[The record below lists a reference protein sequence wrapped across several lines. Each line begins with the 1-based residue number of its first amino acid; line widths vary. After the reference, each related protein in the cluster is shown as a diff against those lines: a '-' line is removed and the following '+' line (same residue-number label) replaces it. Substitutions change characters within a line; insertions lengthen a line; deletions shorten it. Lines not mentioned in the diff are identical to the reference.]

1 MGNTINESTPPL
13 KNLHNQQLKRKNM
26 YMTGKVLSHI
36 LLIAVSLFCLMP
48 FYFMITYA
56 TRSPIDIAQ
65 GMAFFPGSEF
75 LNNLERL
82 TTIVDVLGGLKNSL
96 IAAIPATFLSAY
108 FGGIT
113 AYGFAKYN
121 FKGKNYLF
129 AVVFLS
135 LIIPQQIGF
144 VGFLKVCTFLN
155 LKDTLWPLIIPY
167 IANSLFVFFVKYYI
181 ENTIPDSL
189 MDSARID
196 GCSELKIY
204 HFIVLPAIIP
214 AIATMSMFTFFS
226 VWNSYLIPTTIL
238 ESQSL
243 YTVPIMTAL
252 SKGIYGNDFGAMY
265 ATLAVFTLPVILVYI
280 LCSRFLTNGV
290 SLSFGLIKD

>member
-1 MGNTINESTPPL
+1 MGNTINESTPL
-13 KNLHNQQLKRKNM
+13 KDLHNQRIDKKNISM
-26 YMTGKVLSHI
+26 IRKVLSHI
-36 LLIAVSLFCLMP
+36 FLIAVSLFCLMP
-48 FYFMITYA
+48 FYFMITNA
-56 TRSPIDIAQ
+56 TRSAADIAQ

-82 TTIVDVLGGLKNSL
+82 TAMVDVLGGVKNSL
-96 IAAIPATFLSAY
+96 IVAIPATLLSAY
-108 FGGIT
+108 FGGLT

-121 FKGKNYLF
+121 FKGKSHLF
-129 AVVFLS
+129 AVVVLS

-155 LKDTLWPLIIPY
+155 LKDTLWPLIIPS
-167 IANSLFVFFVKYYI
+167 IANSIFVFFVKYYI
-181 ENTIPDSL
+181 EYSIPDSL

-226 VWNSYLIPTTIL
+226 VWNSYLIPTAIL

-243 YTVPIMTAL
+243 YTVPIMNAL

-265 ATLAVFTLPVILVYI
+265 AALVVFTLPLILVYI
-280 LCSRFLTNGV
+280 LCSRYLTNGV